1 MPSVAS
7 LVEFRR
13 AVAEFPV
20 TDLPVTIEPAA
31 RAAAQRSLDESGL
44 LLLGEVH
51 GVAENPLVIRA
62 LLAEFGLP
70 GLALEW
76 SDELVPV
83 VSAFLAG
90 QPLAGHW
97 LLWPGDGRITA
108 GHLAVLRDRAAAGPL
123 RLTLFDG
130 ALPAGASWSERDAAM
145 AARVL
150 ADTQPGTLV
159 VAGNAHTPV
168 RRTGLG
174 VPMGAFLTQRRP
186 GVAEVRIS
194 YACGGYYNIGPR
206 RFSGHDRPGRPPRL
220 SLRDG
225 TLILELPT
233 ATEAV
238 VPQRPLDVLAAPHP
252 DAADQC
258 ERADV
263 HGGRAGARRRPGL
276 DPGAADQAE
285 AGHVDPDARR
295 HPEPGAADQ

>member
-1 MPSVAS
+1 MPGVGS

-20 TDLPVTIEPAA
+20 TDLPVVVEPAA

-44 LLLGEVH
+44 LLLGEFH
-51 GVAENPLVIRA
+51 GVAENPLLIRA
-62 LLAEFGLP
+62 LLAEFGLS

-76 SDELVPV
+76 SEELIPV

-90 QPLAGHW
+90 QPLAEHW
-97 LLWPGDGRITA
+97 VLWPGDGRITA
-108 GHLAVLRDRAAAGPL
+108 GHLAVLRDRVAAGPL
-123 RLTLFDG
+123 RLTLFDV
-130 ALPAGASWSERDAAM
+130 ALPAGASWSARDAAM

-159 VAGNAHTPV
+159 VAGNAHTPL
-168 RRTGLG
+168 RPTQLG

-194 YACGGYYNIGPR
+194 YASGGYYNIRPR
-206 RFSGHDRPGRPPRL
+206 RFSGQAGPGRPPRL

-225 TLILELPT
+225 GLVLDLPL

-238 VPQRPLDVLAAPHP
+238 VPQRPLDVPAAPHP
-252 DAADQC
+252 DAADQ
-258 ERADV
+258 
-263 HGGRAGARRRPGL
+263 
-276 DPGAADQAE
+276 
-285 AGHVDPDARR
+285 
-295 HPEPGAADQ
+295 